1 MLKLGILGTKVGM
14 TQVYD
19 SKGVLH
25 PVTVIQAGPCTVTQV
40 KNNESDGYNA
50 LQLAYKE
57 VKESKVTK
65 PKLGHFKKNNLKPF
79 KHIKEFRIDEQ
90 ELKNVG
96 DVIDVNLFTE
106 GQAVDV
112 VGTSIGKGTL
122 GTVARWNFARGPM
135 THGSKN
141 HRLPGSIGAGTTP
154 GRVVKGKKM
163 AGRKGAERVTVK
175 NLSIIKVDTE
185 RNLLLVR
192 GSVPGTEG
200 GLVIVKPAVR
210 VGK

>member
-1 MLKLGILGTKVGM
+1 MSKLGILGKKVGM

-40 KNNESDGYNA
+40 KNNESDGYSA
-50 LQLAYKE
+50 LQVGFEETKE
-57 VKESKVTK
+57 RRLTK
-65 PKLGHFKKNNLKPF
+65 PELGHLKKNNLKAY
-79 KHIKEFRIDEQ
+79 KHLKEFRVDAQ

-96 DVIDVNLFTE
+96 DVIDVNLFAE

-112 VGTSIGKGTL
+112 IGTSIGKGTL
-122 GTVARWNFARGPM
+122 GTVARYNFARGPM

-141 HRLPGSIGAGTTP
+141 HRPPGSIGAGTTP
-154 GRVVKGKKM
+154 SRVFKGKKM

-175 NLSIIKVDTE
+175 NLSIVKIDVEK
-185 RNLLLVR
+185 NLILVR
-192 GSVPGTEG
+192 GSIPGSEG
-200 GLVIVKPAVR
+200 GLVTVKPAVR

>member
-1 MLKLGILGTKVGM
+1 MSKLGILGTKVGM

-25 PVTVIQAGPCTVTQV
+25 PVTVIQAGPCVITQV
-40 KNNESDGYNA
+40 KNSESDGYTA
-50 LQLAYKE
+50 LQIGFKE
-57 VKESKVTK
+57 VKESKLTK
-65 PKLGHFKKNNLKPF
+65 PELGHLKKNNLAPF
-79 KHIKEFRIDEQ
+79 VHLKEFRVEEKDLKALG
-90 ELKNVG
+90 EL
-96 DVIDVNLFTE
+96 IDVTLFEE

-112 VGTSIGKGTL
+112 VGTSIGKGTM
-122 GTVARWNFARGPM
+122 GTIARWHFSRGPM
-135 THGSKN
+135 SHGSKN

-154 GRVVKGKKM
+154 SRVFKGKKM

-175 NLSIIKVDTE
+175 NLSIVKVDKE

-192 GSVPGTEG
+192 GSIPGSEG
-200 GLVIVKPAVR
+200 GLVIVKPAVK